1 MAFAIFDYSLEDTL
15 RPQPWV
21 AQIDGKDLMPLVDG
35 WAKDP
40 RDIVAVSL
48 AITCVYFSTAECLI
62 VRRDWTGSRQRSGLS
77 TSFGHLRPGLLVE

>member
-1 MAFAIFDYSLEDTL
+1 MALAIFDHSLEDTL
-15 RPQPWV
+15 HPQPWV

-48 AITCVYFSTAECLI
+48 AIISILLSTAECLA
-62 VRRDWTGSRQRSGLS
+62 VRRD
-77 TSFGHLRPGLLVE
+77 